1 MVIGFYL
8 SLLTRHRRIKAET
21 RKSDHLSSGENSNGD
36 HSNGNGNV
44 KAHHIKKHKHAE
56 EEEEV

>member
-36 HSNGNGNV
+36 HSNGNGNG
-44 KAHHIKKHKHAE
+44 KAHHTKKHKHAE